1 MKRFRKIFLCASL
14 CTAVTDLT
22 VAVLCGAVCEE
33 KKRKDAFFPEFFPS
47 FSLSLL
53 SLRIQAV
60 LEEMGSMES
69 ELGMLRERAH
79 SLWEGQAAGKGFVHR
94 VCQLAARYLAL
105 SNRTK
110 VRS

>member
-1 MKRFRKIFLCASL
+1 
-14 CTAVTDLT
+14 
-22 VAVLCGAVCEE
+22 
-33 KKRKDAFFPEFFPS
+33 
-47 FSLSLL
+47 
-53 SLRIQAV
+53 
-60 LEEMGSMES
+60 MEA

-110 VRS
+110 VTSAWNAEVQGMMKCMEH